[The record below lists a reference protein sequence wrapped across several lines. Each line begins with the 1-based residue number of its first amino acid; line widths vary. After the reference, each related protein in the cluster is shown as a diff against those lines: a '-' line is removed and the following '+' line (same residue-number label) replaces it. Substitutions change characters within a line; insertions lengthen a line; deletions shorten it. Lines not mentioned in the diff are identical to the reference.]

1 MYKAMAAISVFIRMF
16 ILPNPFGETVFGFI
30 VNIIIGETLLHIL
43 SYSIVGIFYNRGDFP
58 ALGSFMYLV
67 AYWGL
72 VVAFQGLI

>member
-1 MYKAMAAISVFIRMF
+1 MYKAMAAISVLIRMF
-16 ILPNPFGETVFGFI
+16 ILPNPFGETAIGFI
-30 VNIIIGETLLHIL
+30 FNVTIGETLLHIL
-43 SYSIVGIFYNRGDFP
+43 SYSIVGIFYNRGDFS